1 MMSINER
8 IAKIKDKA
16 SLLAVKAATVATL
29 ISGTSIVSSCTK
41 TKGND
46 DNRTKTCIVCKTRS
60 RSIQKGENDRTK
72 TSVVFRTKEEGGCS
86 NPHNV
91 ILLENGDM
99 LRQYVS
105 IINPDK
111 GAFLENGD
119 KVTYNEDNII
129 NIEYKDKDTYKR
141 LDNIRESQEG
151 QTRTSIVFRTKIE
164 GDRNNTHNM
173 ILLENG
179 DMLRQYVSD
188 TKPDKGAF
196 LENGDKVTYNGNGV
210 INIVYKNKSNS
221 GKMNINYS
229 KGKDIID

>member
-1 MMSINER
+1 
-8 IAKIKDKA
+8 
-16 SLLAVKAATVATL
+16 
-29 ISGTSIVSSCTK
+29 
-41 TKGND
+41 
-46 DNRTKTCIVCKTRS
+46 
-60 RSIQKGENDRTK
+60 
-72 TSVVFRTKEEGGCS
+72 
-86 NPHNV
+86 
-91 ILLENGDM
+91 M

-141 LDNIRESQEG
+141 LDNIREAQDGQTRISVVFRTKIDADKHNTDNIILLENGDMLRQYVSITKPDKGAFLESGDKIVYNGNNIINIEYKDKDTYKRLDNIREAQEG
-151 QTRTSIVFRTKIE
+151 QTKTSVVFRTKIE